1 MRLASFFNLYGSLWL
16 PLWLSLALTA
26 TLWHTLGSRLS
37 GILSALGSQRRCH
50 ADALFPAL
58 VWQQFSKERK
68 TSRAL
73 AGSGQCTF
81 HITLAAFVCFFPAL
95 SFNRCF
101 TISAYG
107 YGCRIR
113 EGKTTLRSRSM
124 QIPYFIHRP
133 PFHRWI
139 ANARNEHIRA
149 GSGVN
154 LVQKSDGAALLWLWQ
169 ALSAFSY
176 SSFFHWTP
184 FPTPQVEQNLAQW
197 RSSFS
202 FIDLEHTVS

>member
-1 MRLASFFNLYGSLWL
+1 MTHSSSLWL
-16 PLWLSLALTA
+16 FLVVSSSLWFPIALTGSLPVSLWLSMALCDS
-26 TLWHTLGSRLS
+26 HSGSHWLSLPLS

-68 TSRAL
+68 TTRAL

-124 QIPYFIHRP
+124 QIPYFIQRP
-133 PFHRWI
+133 PFHC
-139 ANARNEHIRA
+139 
-149 GSGVN
+149 
-154 LVQKSDGAALLWLWQ
+154 
-169 ALSAFSY
+169 
-176 SSFFHWTP
+176 
-184 FPTPQVEQNLAQW
+184 
-197 RSSFS
+197 
-202 FIDLEHTVS
+202 